1 MKLLSIST
9 GLSFK
14 ELGHKLSRLD
24 PDIKTIG
31 LHRVFP
37 YIKEVHNIDLDY
49 WTWADPNAVTDGLD
63 YLKKNPNVKV
73 PQIIIPKWLETLE
86 RFNKEVT
93 YYDTSDYFRSIYDY
107 LYNAKSAGFK
117 VYPIIFSDNRRKK
130 KIKSLN
136 DIFKNDSLNS
146 FYPHYKKQRFY
157 NLLLICKNF
166 VIS

>member
-1 MKLLSIST
+1 MYASLSPEGVFVSSDFALPFETTKLDEEHQTTSVVQNS
-9 GLSFK
+9 
-14 ELGHKLSRLD
+14 
-24 PDIKTIG
+24 
-31 LHRVFP
+31 
-37 YIKEVHNIDLDY
+37 
-49 WTWADPNAVTDGLD
+49 
-63 YLKKNPNVKV
+63 
-73 PQIIIPKWLETLE
+73 LE

-166 VIS
+166 VISWKNY